1 MKPMPDADENRRLG
15 DIQTRKADKLPPG
28 ARRDALRRKA
38 RDHES
43 SAHSNDWRNSNLHKP
58 K

>member
-1 MKPMPDADENRRLG
+1 MKPMPDADENRRLAG
-15 DIQTRKADKLPPG
+15 IQNDKAGTLPDGP
-28 ARRDALRRKA
+28 AKDSHLKKA

-43 SAHSNDWRNSNLHKP
+43 SAHSNDWRASNLYAP